1 MSRQTS
7 PQFVLE
13 RMRLHGFKY
22 YQVFAQD
29 GKTLIEEQQ
38 HPDVDCVEAMN
49 RLESILNNTDGLVT
63 VKISERNRDEKGQGG
78 SIRSFTYQLQLGG
91 SHMGNPAPSADRGIG
106 IHGIAAIQTSL
117 EEKFTAKLEA
127 LQREYEHREELRR
140 LNEKIT
146 DLETQLNTKNPYV
159 EWGMQQLDK
168 YGPAILGGFLG
179 KPAAPMI
186 HGPGQEP
193 VADDIDAR
201 AERALIRLLKVDPDF
216 ISNLEKLADMAETN
230 QPLYQMAVAMLNQPK
245 DNG

>member
-91 SHMGNPAPSADRGIG
+91 SHMGNQAPAANNGIG
-106 IHGIAAIQTSL
+106 INGIAAIQASL

-140 LNEKIT
+140 LNEKISG
-146 DLETQLNTKNPYV
+146 LETQLNQKDPFAEY
-159 EWGMQQLDK
+159 GMQLLEK
-168 YGPAILGGFLG
+168 FGPAIAGSMFG

-186 HGPGQEP
+186 HGPDNDQ
-193 VADDIDAR
+193 DDIDAR